1 MREQTARSVK
11 LNKEI
16 ARMLPEAMDKDRLV
30 KIGYGSGG
38 DTKPR
43 DGDFGVLT
51 HLPKGSRVLL
61 LGNLGECVGAM
72 NRGGTLNIE
81 GNCES
86 MLAAFQSDGRVVVE
100 RDVGDRLAMNMN
112 GGSVTVMGSAGKD
125 ACAGMNDGIVVVRG
139 QASSGAGSG
148 MLGGTLVVMGSV
160 GPNPGLGMKGGRVV
174 IAGSCPPPGKGSTM
188 RSITDK
194 EVMELEEV
202 LEPLGLSLEED
213 ALVLV
218 PDKESSM
225 GGIKPKR
232 WVSEGFDGIG
242 ISPSSSDR
250 IPDYSII
257 DTSISIIPVG
267 SDEEGLELPVPWVI
281 RSSRGLTY
289 PDGQIRIPS
298 IVNAEPNEGDL
309 LIVGEEELAE
319 FPDNAREVSGIVLDL
334 QSLPAMNDAEIEAIL
349 VSLSSHLSS
358 SSLILLRDGADRVE
372 GLFRLVVDL
381 DLDGAIVSVATP
393 GGGRAAAALP
403 RIGLASRAMGLD
415 TQGRI
420 IGIELEKQPSAEDLI
435 IVRASGCSFVV
446 GPIDEGNEVSDITE
460 TIIPEIVGI
469 MKEAGLSNFHNVGRR
484 ILRAKDME
492 TAAISG
498 LRLIGFERPLPMWLG
513 N

>member
-11 LNKEI
+11 LNREI

-51 HLPKGSRVLL
+51 HLPVGSRVLL

-81 GNCES
+81 GSCES
-86 MLAAFQSDGRVVVE
+86 MLGAFQSDGRIVVE
-100 RDVGDRLAMNMN
+100 RDVGDRLAMNMD

-125 ACAGMNDGIVVVRG
+125 ACAGMKGGVVLVRG

-148 MLGGTLVVMGSV
+148 MVGGTLIVMGSV
-160 GPNPGLGMKGGRVV
+160 GADPGIGMKGGRVI
-174 IAGSCPPPGKGSTM
+174 IAGSCPPPGKGSMM
-188 RSITDK
+188 RSISNK
-194 EVMELEEV
+194 EVIELEDF

-218 PDKESSM
+218 PDKDSSM
-225 GGIKPKR
+225 GCITPKR

-250 IPDYSII
+250 IPNHSII

-267 SDEEGLELPVPWVI
+267 SDEVRLELPVPWII
-281 RSSRGLTY
+281 RSPRGISY
-289 PDGQIRIPS
+289 PDGKIRIPCLVS
-298 IVNAEPNEGDL
+298 AEPNDGDL
-309 LIVGEEELAE
+309 LIVGEEELAK
-319 FPDNAREVSGIVLDL
+319 FPENAKEISGIVLDL
-334 QSLPAMNDAEIEAIL
+334 QSLPPMNDAEIEAIL

-358 SSLILLRDGADRVE
+358 SSLILLRDGADRIE

-393 GGGRAAAALP
+393 GGGKAAAALP

-415 TQGRI
+415 AQGRI

-446 GPIDEGNEVSDITE
+446 GPIDEESKISDVSE
-460 TIIPEIVGI
+460 TIMPEIVGI

>member
-11 LNKEI
+11 LNREI

-51 HLPKGSRVLL
+51 HLPVGSRVLL

-81 GNCES
+81 GSCES
-86 MLAAFQSDGRVVVE
+86 MLGAFQSDGRIVVE
-100 RDVGDRLAMNMN
+100 RDVGDRLAMNMD

-125 ACAGMNDGIVVVRG
+125 ACAGMKGGVVLVRG

-148 MLGGTLVVMGSV
+148 MVGGTLIVMGSV
-160 GPNPGLGMKGGRVV
+160 GADPGIGMKGGRVI
-174 IAGSCPPPGKGSTM
+174 IAGSCPPPGKGSMM
-188 RSITDK
+188 RSISNK
-194 EVMELEEV
+194 EVIELEDF

-218 PDKESSM
+218 PDKDSSM
-225 GGIKPKR
+225 GCITPKR

-250 IPDYSII
+250 IPNHSII

-267 SDEEGLELPVPWVI
+267 SDEVRLELPVPWII
-281 RSSRGLTY
+281 RSPRGISY
-289 PDGQIRIPS
+289 PDGKIRIPCLVS
-298 IVNAEPNEGDL
+298 AEPNEGDL
-309 LIVGEEELAE
+309 LIVGEEELAK
-319 FPDNAREVSGIVLDL
+319 FPENAKEISGIVLDL
-334 QSLPAMNDAEIEAIL
+334 QSLPPMNDAEIEAIL

-358 SSLILLRDGADRVE
+358 SSLILLRDGADRIE

-393 GGGRAAAALP
+393 GGGKAAAALP

-415 TQGRI
+415 AQGRI

-446 GPIDEGNEVSDITE
+446 GPIDEESKISDVSE
-460 TIIPEIVGI
+460 TIMPEIVGI

-484 ILRAKDME
+484 ILRATDME

>member
-11 LNKEI
+11 LNREI

-43 DGDFGVLT
+43 DGDFGVVT
-51 HLPKGSRVLL
+51 HLPTGSRVLL

-81 GNCES
+81 GSCES

-100 RDVGDRLAMNMN
+100 RDVGDRLAMNMT

-125 ACAGMNDGIVVVRG
+125 ACAGMHDGIVIVRG

-148 MLGGTLVVMGSV
+148 MFGGTLVVMGSV
-160 GPNPGLGMKGGRVV
+160 GLDPGLGMKGGRVI

-188 RSITDK
+188 RSITSK
-194 EVMELEEV
+194 EVMELETI

-218 PDKESSM
+218 PDKEVL
-225 GGIKPKR
+225 IEDKTPER
-232 WVSEGFDGIG
+232 WVSEGFEGIG

-250 IPDYSII
+250 IPKYSVV
-257 DTSISIIPVG
+257 DTSVNILPVG
-267 SDEEGLELPVPWVI
+267 SDEGGLELPIPWMI
-281 RSSRGLTY
+281 RAESGLSFGERQLRT
-289 PDGQIRIPS
+289 PS
-298 IVNAEPNEGDL
+298 IVNRNPNQGDL
-309 LIVGEEELAE
+309 LMVGEEELIQ
-319 FPDNAREVSGIVLDL
+319 FPDNVRGSSGIVLDL
-334 QSLPAMNDAEIEAIL
+334 QSLPPLNDAELESIL
-349 VSLSSHLSS
+349 VSLSSHLESS
-358 SSLILLRDGADRVE
+358 ALILLKDGVDRVE

-381 DLDGAIVSVATP
+381 DLDGAIVSVASP
-393 GGGRAAAALP
+393 GGGKAAAALP

-415 TQGRI
+415 SQRRI
-420 IGIELEKQPSAEDLI
+420 VGIELDKQPSAEDLI
-435 IVRASGCSFVV
+435 IGRASGCSFIV
-446 GPIDEGNEVSDITE
+446 GPIDEENDILDVGT
-460 TIIPEIVGI
+460 TIVPEIIGI
-469 MKEAGLSNFHNVGRR
+469 MKEVGLSNFHNVGRR
-484 ILRAKDME
+484 ILRAKNME

-498 LRLIGFERPLPMWLG
+498 LRLVGFERPLPMWLG